1 MKAKIAKW
9 GNSVAVRL
17 PKAALEATG
26 LQAGA
31 EVDVV
36 VEGREL
42 RLKQVVRTPH
52 YTLEELL
59 AEMDRLGPESRPAL
73 VDWGP
78 DVGAEIIDDDYSRG
92 LIPAPGGG
100 SRVGRPGAD
109 AGTRAGR
116 RPARRR
122 THRS

>member
-9 GNSVAVRL
+9 GNSAAVRL

-36 VEGREL
+36 VEGCEL
-42 RLKQVVRTPH
+42 RLKQAVRTPH
-52 YTLEELL
+52 YTLKELL
-59 AEMDRLGPESRPAL
+59 AEMDRLRPESRPEV

-92 LIPAPGGG
+92 LIPATGGG
-100 SRVGRPGAD
+100 SRVGRHEAGR
-109 AGTRAGR
+109 GTRAGR
-116 RPARRR
+116 RTARRR

>member
-9 GNSVAVRL
+9 GNSAAVRL
-17 PKAALEATG
+17 PKAALEAAG
-26 LQAGA
+26 LRAGA
-31 EVDVV
+31 EVNVV
-36 VEGREL
+36 VEGGEL

-52 YTLEELL
+52 YTLEELV
-59 AEMDRLGPESRPAL
+59 AEMDRLGSESRPAL

-92 LIPAPGGG
+92 LIPAAGGG
-100 SRVGRPGAD
+100 SRVGRPKAD

>member
-9 GNSVAVRL
+9 GNSAAVRL

-59 AEMDRLGPESRPAL
+59 AEMDRLGPEQRPEV

-92 LIPAPGGG
+92 LIPAPSGG
-100 SRVGRPGAD
+100 SRMGRPEAG

-116 RPARRR
+116 RTTRRR

>member
-9 GNSVAVRL
+9 GNSAAVRL

-52 YTLEELL
+52 YTLQELL
-59 AEMDRLGPESRPAL
+59 AEMDRLGPESRPEV

-100 SRVGRPGAD
+100 SRAGRPEAD